1 MDKKEHVEK
10 IIGEYEKLLERIWKE
25 GISLFGKKVIRL
37 IFEASIKRVSY
48 LFGFIKNIKI
58 YDDKI
63 NLAEL
68 NNSSESPEKVKKGL
82 QALVSEIL
90 MFFNIF
96 LDSTISNTIIKGY
109 IFKDKKDFYEFAR
122 CSNI

>member
-68 NNSSESPEKVKKGL
+68 NNFSESPEKIKKGL

>member
-68 NNSSESPEKVKKGL
+68 NNSSESPEKIKKGL

>member
-25 GISLFGKKVIRL
+25 GISLFGKQAIRL

-68 NNSSESPEKVKKGL
+68 NNFSESPEKIKKGL